1 MTGLR
6 DLSGG
11 PGFRWYRRARI
22 WVAPTIGAAIAFVVG
37 LGLLLLDRFVVSSS
51 TPLIPKFVSSAD
63 TARSLLSVTAT
74 AVATLTA
81 LVLTIVTIVLQ
92 LASDK
97 YSHRALRTFLQ
108 DRHSHVTLATFVGT
122 FTYAVLALLGLDAM
136 LETDPELIVSV
147 TIPGAF
153 ALAVL
158 TIAMFVSY
166 IDHIVHAARG
176 TSIINRIGDETRD
189 EIERLYPARLDEDFP
204 FESGELPAG
213 EPSDIVRSPQPG
225 VVYELDSDGLLDWA
239 RDADATLVVS
249 PAVGDFIPSEA
260 ALIEVHGEGTSGD
273 GIARYVHLDAER
285 TIRDD
290 VGFGLRLLVDIAEHA
305 ISPAINDP
313 TTAVQCLDHLHD
325 VLRRLIGRH
334 FPTGWYADD
343 EGTARLY
350 VPPRSW
356 EDFVSLA
363 CDEIRIYGEGDL
375 QVMRRMRAM
384 LRELLEIAPDDRR
397 GPLARQLDLLGS
409 VSERGFPDDE
419 DVATAKLADAQGLGG
434 GGATRA
440 S

>member
-1 MTGLR
+1 MP
-6 DLSGG
+6 DLSGT
-11 PGFRWYRRARI
+11 PVFRWYRRARI
-22 WVAPTIGAAIAFVVG
+22 WVAPTLGAAIAFVVG
-37 LGLLLLDRFVVSSS
+37 LGFLLLDRFVVSSS
-51 TPLIPKFVSSAD
+51 TPFLPKFVSSAD
-63 TARSLLSVTAT
+63 TARTLLSVTAT

-136 LETDPELIVSV
+136 IESDPEVIVSV

-153 ALAVL
+153 ALAVA

-176 TSIINRIGDETRD
+176 TSIIDRIGSETRA
-189 EIERLYPARLDEDFP
+189 EIDRLYPADLDEDDP
-204 FESGELPAG
+204 YASGALPDG
-213 EPSDIVRSPQPG
+213 EPSAVIRSPQPG
-225 VVYELDSDGLLDWA
+225 VVYELDTDGLLAWA
-239 RDADATLVVS
+239 ADADATVVVC
-249 PAVGDFIPSEA
+249 PAVGDFIPGGA
-260 ALIEVHGEGTSGD
+260 PLIEVHGDGTDGD

-290 VGFGLRLLVDIAEHA
+290 VGFGFRLLVDIAEHA

-313 TTAVQCLDHLHD
+313 TTAVQCVDQLHD
-325 VLRRLIGRH
+325 LLRRLVVRH
-334 FPTGWYADD
+334 FPTGWYAD
-343 EGTARLY
+343 EGGTARLY
-350 VPPRSW
+350 VSPRSW
-356 EDFVSLA
+356 DDYVSLG

-375 QVMRRMRAM
+375 QVIRRLRAM
-384 LRELLEIAPDDRR
+384 LNDLLDIAPDDRR
-397 GPLARQLDLLGS
+397 RPLERQLELLGS
-409 VSERGFPDDE
+409 LGERGFDDEE
-419 DVATAKLADAQGLGG
+419 DVATARVADPQGIGG
-434 GGATRA
+434 GTATRA

>member
-1 MTGLR
+1 M
-6 DLSGG
+6 DLAELLA
-11 PGFRWYRRARI
+11 FRWYRRARI

-37 LGLLLLDRFVVSSS
+37 LGLLALDRFVVSLS

-63 TARSLLSVTAT
+63 TARTLLSVTAT

-97 YSHRALRTFLQ
+97 YTHRALRTFLQ

-136 LETDPELIVSV
+136 LETDPEVIVSV

-189 EIERLYPARLDEDFP
+189 EIARLYPAHLDDDFP
-204 FESGELPAG
+204 YVSGELPDG
-213 EPSDIVRSPQPG
+213 EPTDIIRSSRPG
-225 VVYELDSDGLLDWA
+225 VVYELDTDGLLEWA
-239 RDADATLVVS
+239 RDADATLVVL
-249 PAVGDFIPSEA
+249 PAVGDFIPGGAE
-260 ALIEVHGEGTSGD
+260 LIEVHGDGETGD
-273 GIARYVHLDAER
+273 GITTYVHLDAER

-290 VGFGLRLLVDIAEHA
+290 VGFGFRLLVDIAEHA

-313 TTAVQCLDHLHD
+313 TTAVQCIDQIHD
-325 VLRRLIGRH
+325 LLRRLVVRH
-334 FPTGWYADD
+334 FPTGWYADGD
-343 EGTARLY
+343 GTPRLY

-356 EDFVSLA
+356 SDHVSLA
-363 CDEIRIYGEGDL
+363 CDEIRIYAEGDV
-375 QVMRRMRAM
+375 QVLRRLRAM
-384 LRELLEIAPDDRR
+384 LHDLLEIAPADRR
-397 GPLARQLDLLGS
+397 EPLEQQIDLLDAAS
-409 VSERGFPDDE
+409 RRGFDDQR
-419 DVATAKLADAQGLGG
+419 DAATAAVADAQGMGG
-434 GGATRA
+434 GTARRV